1 MKIKLYRLR
10 ETNNATIGMLF
21 IDGVYFCDTLEDKIR
36 EKKIMHE
43 TCIDAG
49 IYQVIINYSQRF
61 ERQMPLLI
69 DVPKFVGIR
78 IHSGNTIANTS
89 GCILLGDAGCS
100 DYLVNTTSFFNE
112 FYLKLQKA
120 LIKGKC
126 TIEIINNILR

>member
-21 IDGVYFCDTLEDKIR
+21 IDGIYFCDTLEDKIR
-36 EKKIMHE
+36 DEKIMHE

-61 ERQMPLLI
+61 KRQMPLLV

-89 GCILLGDAGCS
+89 GCILLGDASCKDFITRS
-100 DYLVNTTSFFNE
+100 KLMFDLFFVLLNRD
-112 FYLKLQKA
+112 LK
-120 LIKGKC
+120 KGKC
-126 TIEIINNILR
+126 SIEIINNILK

>member
-10 ETNNATIGMLF
+10 ETNNATIGMLY

-36 EKKIMHE
+36 EVKIMHE

-49 IYQVIINYSQRF
+49 IYEVVINYSPRF
-61 ERQMPLLI
+61 KREMPLLI
-69 DVPKFVGIR
+69 NVPKFVGIR

-89 GCILLGDAGCS
+89 GCILLGRNDFNDRFVYS
-100 DYLVNTTSFFNE
+100 KEKFNE

-120 LIKGKC
+120 LIKERC
-126 TIEIINNILR
+126 SIIIINNILK

>member
-10 ETNNATIGMLF
+10 ETNNATIGMLV

-36 EKKIMHE
+36 DKKVMHE

-69 DVPKFVGIR
+69 EVPKFVGVR
-78 IHSGNTIANTS
+78 IHSGNTIENTS
-89 GCILLGDAGCS
+89 GCILLGRNDFDDRIVYS
-100 DYLVNTTSFFNE
+100 KEKFNE
-112 FYLKLQKA
+112 FYLKLQEA
-120 LIKGKC
+120 LTKERCSI
-126 TIEIINNILR
+126 IIINNILK